1 MFVQD
6 LPTDPAQV
14 ITLTDGMA
22 VATSSTQK
30 RRWTASGRA
39 AHHILDPR
47 TLSPAPAVW
56 RSVTVAAAPSAAL
69 ANTLSC
75 SLSTGGRSDPRV
87 APHQ

>member
-1 MFVQD
+1 MFVHD
-6 LPTDPAQV
+6 LPTDPSQT
-14 ITLTDGMA
+14 ITPTDGMA

-39 AHHILDPR
+39 AHHMLDPR
-47 TLSPAPAVW
+47 TLTPAPVGW
-56 RSVTVAAAPSAAL
+56 HSVTVAAPSAAL

-75 SLSTGGRSDPRV
+75 SLSTGGRSDAPV

>member
-39 AHHILDPR
+39 AHHILDLR
-47 TLSPAPAVW
+47 TLSPAR
-56 RSVTVAAAPSAAL
+56 RSGAA
-69 ANTLSC
+69 
-75 SLSTGGRSDPRV
+75 
-87 APHQ
+87 